1 MKSVALPSGHNL
13 ILTDLL
19 VDATSWSSWWYV
31 FVPSNSVETSSTPL
45 IALTTPESHPSAES
59 ASFASGNLFKKKTQ
73 RVQAV
78 VIFKSSTKLT
88 EKKLGITL
96 GPPHLWPVLCSLKK
110 SSSLLRGQW
119 HQKVNT
125 FFETSFYLSFEDSK
139 KKASEFLK
147 KHKRMA
153 GDAFSYMEKNHAYLV
168 RSQQT

>member
-1 MKSVALPSGHNL
+1 MQHP
-13 ILTDLL
+13 DLVGGMFL
-19 VDATSWSSWWYV
+19 SRQTVWKPVLLHSLHWLHQNHTHQL
-31 FVPSNSVETSSTPL
+31 NQL
-45 IALTTPESHPSAES
+45 LSHQGIYS
-59 ASFASGNLFKKKTQ
+59 KKKTQ

-147 KHKRMA
+147 TTKTTKEWQGMLFHTWKKPHR
-153 GDAFSYMEKNHAYLV
+153 YLV